1 MRFVPELIEEIRY
14 RNSIDDVISGYV
26 TLKRAGSNLQGLCP
40 FHSEKSPSFTVFPAT
55 GSFYCF
61 GCNAGGDIFTFIMKA
76 ENLDYADAVEF
87 LAKRAGVPIPENE
100 AEQRTGVKRSRV
112 LEMNRIA
119 ARYFHEKLL
128 ESPAALEYLNGRKLQ
143 MPLIRRFGLGFAPD
157 NFGGLTGLLSQN
169 GFSAEEMKAAF
180 LCGISQKTQRP
191 YDYFR
196 NRIIFPIID
205 PSGNVIAFGGRV
217 MDHSEPK
224 YLNTSDT
231 PAFRKSRN
239 LYALN
244 FARKHCAE
252 TMILCEGY
260 MDVIALHGAGFE
272 NAVATLGT
280 ALTPE
285 QARIMKRYTQKVI
298 ISYDADEAGQRAA
311 ARAFELLSD
320 AGLQTGL
327 LKVPGAKDPDEFIKK
342 YGADRFR
349 LLLGETKSRFAFE
362 LSNVLSKY
370 DVTGAEG
377 RIKAAQE
384 LTGIIAG
391 VHSASERELYIKAVS
406 EKLLITPES
415 LKNDVEQTIRRK
427 TRQDDKRRTEQIIRK
442 TEGYGDTV
450 NPDRIRNPRAT
461 AAEETILG
469 ILLLFPELL
478 GELKKS
484 DIGLVP
490 EDFITEF
497 NRRVFAALLACSENG
512 APVSVSSLGEQFN
525 EAEMGRIVKMS
536 VDRMKLTKNDLDVI
550 RDCAGILQEERQ
562 KSTLTLEELLRRKRK
577 KQLTGKN

>member
-1 MRFVPELIEEIRY
+1 MRFPPELIEEIRY
-14 RNSIDDVISGYV
+14 RNSMEDVVSGYV
-26 TLKRAGSNLQGLCP
+26 PLKRAGSNLQGLCP

-76 ENLDYADAVEF
+76 ENLDYAGAVEF
-87 LAKRAGVPIPENE
+87 LAGRAGIPIPETE
-100 AEQRTGVKRSRV
+100 AELRSGVKRDRILS
-112 LEMNRIA
+112 MNRIA
-119 ARYFHEKLL
+119 ARYFHEQLL
-128 ESPAALEYLNGRKLQ
+128 QNAAALQYLQGRNLS
-143 MPLIRRFGLGFAPD
+143 MPLIRRFGLGFAP
-157 NFGGLTGLLSQN
+157 NNSGLTDLLIRS
-169 GFSAEEMKAAF
+169 GYSDEEMKAAF
-180 LCGISQKTQRP
+180 LCGISQRTKRP

-196 NRIIFPIID
+196 NRIMFPIID
-205 PSGNVIAFGGRV
+205 PAGDVIAFGGRV
-217 MDHSEPK
+217 MDNSVPK

-252 TMILCEGY
+252 SMILCEGY

-285 QARIMKRYTQKVI
+285 QARIMKRYTKKVI

-311 ARAFELLSD
+311 SRAFELLNE

-327 LKVPGAKDPDEFIKK
+327 LKVPDAKDPDEFIKK
-342 YGADRFR
+342 FGAARFK
-349 LLLGETKSRFAFE
+349 LLLADTKSRFAFE
-362 LSNVLSKY
+362 LSNTLSKY
-370 DVTGAEG
+370 DITEAEG

-384 LTGIIAG
+384 LTEIIAR

-415 LKNDVEQTIRRK
+415 LKNDVERAIRR
-427 TRQDDKRRTEQIIRK
+427 RDRREDKRRTEQIIRK

-469 ILLLFPELL
+469 ILLLYPEQLQ
-478 GELKKS
+478 ELKKS
-484 DIGLVP
+484 DIKLTP
-490 EDFITEF
+490 EDFVTEF
-497 NRRVFAALLACSENG
+497 NRRVFTSLLACSESG
-512 APVSVSSLGEQFN
+512 APFSLSSLGEQFN

-550 RDCAGILQEERQ
+550 RDCAAILCEER
-562 KSTLTLEELLRRKRK
+562 KKPALTLEELLRSKRQ
-577 KQLTGKN
+577 KQLTKE